1 MLPMLFFHKKRSY
14 ALLHVFLYMLKKTM
28 LLHDS
33 NWVVGRLFSHA
44 VYMETMQNEKG
55 LVIMG
60 LFFSVTVV
68 LVMIYM
74 VLFHE
79 WFFDYAIIT
88 MRLMASTMTF
98 YHAIFMFSYHG
109 CTLFWVFL
117 TMQSV
122 VMWVFCHFG
131 SFFLHGRDYAFTWGS
146 FFYIGCSSCK
156 TM

>member
-1 MLPMLFFHKKRSY
+1 MLTMLFFHKKRPY
-14 ALLHVFLYMLKKTM
+14 ALLHVFSYMLKKTM

-74 VLFHE
+74 VIYNDLIFN
-79 WFFDYAIIT
+79 YAVIT
-88 MRLMASTMTF
+88 MRLIVSTIAF
-98 YHAIFMFSYHG
+98 YHAIFPFS
-109 CTLFWVFL
+109 CKVCSLFWRFFPML
-117 TMQSV
+117 SV
-122 VMWVFCHFG
+122 VNSFFSIFG
-131 SFFLHGRDYAFTWGS
+131 SFFLHGAYYAFAWGC
-146 FFYIGCSSCK
+146 FFYKQCSSC
-156 TM
+156 